1 MWLLRHLK
9 GKILAVL
16 KVALL
21 CFSAG
26 VTRIQMKSIFFI
38 IFFYTQVQHGAW
50 VAADVALLRPVSSQS
65 ASSEA
70 CSAISGVATQRAT
83 CL

>member
-1 MWLLRHLK
+1 MCLLRHLK
-9 GKILAVL
+9 GKILEVL

-26 VTRIQMKSIFFI
+26 ATGIEIFFI
-38 IFFYTQVQHGAW
+38 IFFLFFTQVKHGAW
-50 VAADVALLRPVSSQS
+50 LAADVAKLRPVSSQS
-65 ASSEA
+65 ASSET

>member
-1 MWLLRHLK
+1 MCLLRYLK
-9 GKILAVL
+9 GKILEVL

-21 CFSAG
+21 CFSDQDANC
-26 VTRIQMKSIFFI
+26 IYFLYYFFL
-38 IFFYTQVQHGAW
+38 FFTQAQHGAW
-50 VAADVALLRPVSSQS
+50 LAADVAKLRPVSSQS